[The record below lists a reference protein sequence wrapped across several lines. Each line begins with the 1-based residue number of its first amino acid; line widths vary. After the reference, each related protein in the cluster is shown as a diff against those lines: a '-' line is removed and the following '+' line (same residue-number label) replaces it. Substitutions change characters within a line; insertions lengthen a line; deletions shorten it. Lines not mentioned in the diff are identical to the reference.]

1 MFCFGA
7 QVTGNVLVHLR
18 LRDFD
23 TRTPD
28 TARVRP
34 TRPRQADPPASG
46 RPARV
51 RPTRPRQADF
61 QWICIGQRM
70 CSSEHLEI
78 RLEWCTNLCPPC
90 LLEWCTNLF
99 PIHEEESGRKGQL
112 VHKACVGTA
121 GSLFF
126 GIIVH
131 VSCIVEWPHS
141 STVLVEVLI
150 GELVLAA

>member
-1 MFCFGA
+1 
-7 QVTGNVLVHLR
+7 
-18 LRDFD
+18 
-23 TRTPD
+23 
-28 TARVRP
+28 
-34 TRPRQADPPASG
+34 
-46 RPARV
+46 
-51 RPTRPRQADF
+51 
-61 QWICIGQRM
+61 M

-99 PIHEEESGRKGQL
+99 PIHEEESSRKGQL

-126 GIIVH
+126 AIIVH